1 MIKFDLTNIDEDEE
15 SEYLAKEILKLKEQ
29 NLTNNIDFEKAEIEK
44 QEVLKKLNNKNQQ
57 SNKKEIEAIK
67 TYKNKEESLNF

>member
-29 NLTNNIDFEKAEIEK
+29 NLTNNIDFEKAEIER

-67 TYKNKEESLNF
+67 TYKNKEENLNF

>member
-29 NLTNNIDFEKAEIEK
+29 NLTNNIDFEKAEIER
-44 QEVLKKLNNKNQQ
+44 QEVLKKLNNENQQ

-67 TYKNKEESLNF
+67 IYKNEEENLNF